1 MDEFD
6 RLSATDQP
14 QDSVPEGPL
23 VVVTFQKDPHQ
34 IHKYLES
41 EPKALGI
48 SEILFSLFQISLCI
62 ITLKFDVSQQHS
74 DYAVIVGSVF
84 VMIAGVMAIA
94 ATNLHLP
101 TVKACLGLQV
111 LACLASISN
120 MFVCASK
127 MTFAVGPQFCWMHE
141 HNSTISRICQMMSD
155 AYEHHQTNS
164 FLVNTA
170 LVAISATLAA
180 YCCKVVDCCC
190 PKSKMPVITINNT
203 PQAQQ

>member
-1 MDEFD
+1 MDELD

-14 QDSVPEGPL
+14 QASVPEEGPL

-48 SEILFSLFQISLCI
+48 SEILFSLFQISLSI
-62 ITLKFDVSQQHS
+62 ITLNFDINLEHS
-74 DYAVIVGSVF
+74 EYAVIVGSVF
-84 VMIAGVMAIA
+84 IMVAGGTAIA
-94 ATNLHLP
+94 AKNLHLP

-120 MFVCASK
+120 MFVCAGK
-127 MTFAVGPQFCWMHE
+127 MTMAPIPESCWMHG
-141 HNSTISRICQMMSD
+141 HNSNITKTCQMIND
-155 AYEHHQTNS
+155 AYDHFNTNS
-164 FLVNTA
+164 FLVNTT

-190 PKSKMPVITINNT
+190 PKSKTPVITVNA
-203 PQAQQ
+203 PQTQQ